1 MPSTLRRCGAQP
13 APSRRPAVRGRPVE
27 EDGRRGGVV
36 EVGGGDQHGE
46 HEAERAGQHMPLDAL
61 DPLVAV
67 HAPLAALRP
76 GHHALAVEDG
86 RPGLC
91 RMAAAAA
98 HAPRQQGGRI
108 RPDPIRAKP
117 VVPAPHGLPGAELL
131 RQKAPLAAG
140 LLQVQTGVHHLPQI
154 DHQGRVASEQRREQR
169 PFRVRQIT
177 GVTPPVILVSLTLR
191 RSPHRLA
198 FRKRPNARQ
207 DPRSNRLSY
216 QPQEVLTFAPP
227 ARRAA
232 AKGAARRCGLLGK
245 GQDFLSPV

>member
-1 MPSTLRRCGAQP
+1 MLSDVASNSPRYRTSPCRPSSAIATAFRTLAASIPTYASLEPAIAVLLSGGASLPGAWPRPRSP
-13 APSRRPAVRGRPVE
+13 ARPA
-27 EDGRRGGVV
+27 
-36 EVGGGDQHGE
+36 
-46 HEAERAGQHMPLDAL
+46 RADM
-61 DPLVAV
+61 
-67 HAPLAALRP
+67 RS
-76 GHHALAVEDG
+76 LAVEDG

-154 DHQGRVASEQRREQR
+154 DRQARVASEQRREQR

-191 RSPHRLA
+191 IAHAAPQPTSLGLPKKA
-198 FRKRPNARQ
+198 KRTTRPAVKQALRNSQAKWFIRH
-207 DPRSNRLSY
+207 
-216 QPQEVLTFAPP
+216 VLRYEGGFSWTGDAPCE
-227 ARRAA
+227 ARRFACA
-232 AKGAARRCGLLGK
+232 T
-245 GQDFLSPV
+245 